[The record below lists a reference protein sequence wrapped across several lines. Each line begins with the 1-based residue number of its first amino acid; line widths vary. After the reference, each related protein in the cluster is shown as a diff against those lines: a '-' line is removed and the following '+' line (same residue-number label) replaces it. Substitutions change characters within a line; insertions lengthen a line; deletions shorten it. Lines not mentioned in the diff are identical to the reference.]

1 MNTISITENKDPV
14 EGLKYFVKKMLKI
27 MGELN

>member
-14 EGLKYFVKKMLKI
+14 EGLKYFVKKNIKNN
-27 MGELN
+27 GRA